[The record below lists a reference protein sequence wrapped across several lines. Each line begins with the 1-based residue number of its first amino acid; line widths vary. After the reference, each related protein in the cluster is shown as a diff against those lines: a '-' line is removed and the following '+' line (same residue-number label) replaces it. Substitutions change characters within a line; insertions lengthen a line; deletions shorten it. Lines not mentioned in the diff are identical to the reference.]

1 MESMK
6 MKLHLN
12 STTPILTLVLVL
24 TTLPTFSIDYSY
36 LQQTE
41 CDPCE
46 DTTISSNSNSKPM
59 LSRVTKTS
67 LFSTEEWTD
76 IEIGS
81 GIIQDRIKQ
90 KQETLS
96 YLRDESINILDK
108 MQCCQDD
115 FGTVPYVKER
125 NTKDEIPTGI
135 NIYCQ
140 YIENLLSVYISA
152 NQIVQLLINADRQE
166 EKDQHQNSLYYLL
179 SYEKK
184 YFRDYIAQF
193 YAHQIPEHS
202 LEDTFYEMISSK
214 LCSKDT
220 KNFDILNEYL
230 IFSVNPDGIRKQI
243 DNKKL
248 LDHYNSIHAEL
259 IKNFNKSHPIF
270 WLGSVHADIKKLV
283 EVQLKSIED
292 CLSQCGIKTVE
303 ATRIFSSKMD
313 SYKETSSN
321 HAQNIISFYTE
332 FGPLI
337 LDTISQYEAVST
349 TIKEIE
355 RNSTEW
361 LKNFKEKNKLFRKLS
376 MKQREAVND
385 YLETQKAIEIKKRK
399 EANLALQAKT
409 EKKSRTRINTNKP
422 KVENIELHPKDL
434 ISEKEDSR
442 EEKESISLSADPKM
456 EKAEDKAEDDGS
468 NTIEPPITVTKEP
481 AVLSQNI
488 LHALLEPVT
497 QPKVKVKTRPNPSVL
512 VNSSIDVEAT
522 KEEAL
527 PLDLPEKLRTEEFK
541 SFIKDL
547 LAEKN
552 KKKLMTLFKELN
564 TVYEIPSESGEK
576 DNKGYFAIRSP
587 ITNKIHVQTYHHLHV
602 VENHYASIFM
612 ALKNVL
618 RNANI
623 I

>member
-1 MESMK
+1 MR
-6 MKLHLN
+6 LHFK
-12 STTPILTLVLVL
+12 STTPILTLVLSL

-41 CDPCE
+41 CGPCE

-90 KQETLS
+90 KQEILS
-96 YLRDESINILDK
+96 YLKDETINILDK
-108 MQCCQDD
+108 MQCCHDD
-115 FGTVPYVKER
+115 FGTVPYVRDR
-125 NTKDEIPTGI
+125 NTQDEIPMGI
-135 NIYCQ
+135 NTYCQ
-140 YIENLLSVYISA
+140 YIESLLDVYISA
-152 NQIVQLLINADRQE
+152 NQIVQVLINADRQE
-166 EKDQHQNSLYYLL
+166 EKDQYQNRLYYLF
-179 SYEKK
+179 SFEKK
-184 YFRDYIAQF
+184 HFRDHANHF
-193 YAHQIPEHS
+193 YTHKIPEHS
-202 LEDTFYEMISSK
+202 LEDTFYEMISLK
-214 LCSKDT
+214 LCAKAT
-220 KNFDILNEYL
+220 KKSDVLDEYL
-230 IFSVNPDGIRKQI
+230 IFSYGHDGIRKQI

-248 LDHYNSIHAEL
+248 LDRYQSINVEL

-270 WLGSVHADIKKLV
+270 WLGSVNADIKKLADG
-283 EVQLKSIED
+283 QLSSIELN
-292 CLSQCGIKTVE
+292 LSQCGIKMVE
-303 ATRIFSSKMD
+303 ITNIFCKKMD
-313 SYKETSSN
+313 SYKETPFN

-337 LDTISQYEAVST
+337 LTNIENYEAVST
-349 TIKEIE
+349 KIKEIE
-355 RNSTEW
+355 RSSTEW

-409 EKKSRTRINTNKP
+409 EKKPRTRINTNKP

-468 NTIEPPITVTKEP
+468 DTIEPPITVTKEP

-497 QPKVKVKTRPNPSVL
+497 QPKVKVKTRPNPNIL
-512 VNSSIDVEAT
+512 VNLPLDVEAP
-522 KEEAL
+522 KEKAL
-527 PLDLPEKLRTEEFK
+527 SLELPEKLRTEEFK

-618 RNANI
+618 RDANI